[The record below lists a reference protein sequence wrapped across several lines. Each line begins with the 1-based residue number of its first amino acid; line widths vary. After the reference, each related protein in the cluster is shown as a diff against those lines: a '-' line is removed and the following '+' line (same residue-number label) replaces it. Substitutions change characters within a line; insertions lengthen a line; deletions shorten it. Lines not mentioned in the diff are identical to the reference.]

1 MNIILAGTGSV
12 AAIKYWR
19 LFKALQDVGTVK
31 GILTDK
37 GAYFASTALAEN
49 KDLLHIASS
58 GEVYS
63 DSNEWSWKKIGDTVL
78 HIDLKDWADV
88 LVIAPLSANTL
99 TKMAVGICD
108 NLLTSLYYAWPKD
121 KNIVVAPAMNTDMWN
136 NPLTDKHL
144 KELRTRHSFSRLAK
158 KDEELS
164 GPQKS
169 YESIDYQPITIGNSV
184 REKPVIFTQRLCI
197 VEPVESKLA
206 CGVLGKGA
214 MAPLADIVNAVKE
227 YGE

>member
-19 LFKALQDVGTVK
+19 LFNELSKVGTVK
-31 GILTDK
+31 GILTEK
-37 GAYFASTALAEN
+37 GSYFAGKEFN
-49 KDLLHIASS
+49 PKDFGINLND
-58 GEVYS
+58 VYQEA
-63 DSNEWSWKKIGDTVL
+63 NEWEWQKIGDTVV
-78 HIDLKDWADV
+78 HIDLKDWADI

-99 TKMAVGICD
+99 TKIAVGICD
-108 NLLTSLYYAWPKD
+108 NLLTSLYYAWPNYKP
-121 KNIVVAPAMNTDMWN
+121 IVVAPAMNTDMWN
-136 NPLTDKHL
+136 NPLTNKHL
-144 KELRTRHSFSRLAK
+144 KELRQRHSFSRLAK
-158 KDEELS
+158 KDKESS

-169 YESIDYQPITIGNSV
+169 YEYTDYEPVTIGNSV
-184 REKPVIFTQRLCI
+184 IEKPVIFTQRLCI

-206 CGVLGKGA
+206 CGVVGKGA

>member
-19 LFKALQDVGTVK
+19 LFKDLQDIGTVK

-37 GAYFASTALAEN
+37 GAYFASTALSEN
-49 KDLLHIASS
+49 KDLLNIASS
-58 GEVYS
+58 VSVYD
-63 DSNEWSWKKIGDTVL
+63 DSHEWSWEKIGDQVL

-108 NLLTSLYYAWPKD
+108 NLLTSLYYAWPNNKP
-121 KNIVVAPAMNTDMWN
+121 IIVAPAMNTDMWK

-144 KELRTRHSFSRLAK
+144 SELKARHYKRFQLK
-158 KDEELS
+158 T
-164 GPQKS
+164 
-169 YESIDYQPITIGNSV
+169 ESNTSLFPETLFN
-184 REKPVIFTQRLCI
+184 VI
-197 VEPVESKLA
+197 EPVESKLA